1 MQPNKID
8 KFLAEVQN
16 YIGQDERLKIYCKVA
31 LVKQVLDYF
40 ADRPELDADAT
51 RGLVCLLDEVEKQV
65 LNFEEFEII
74 SKEFAQYLR
83 ENGKEAV
90 GNV

>member
-1 MQPNKID
+1 MITRHLGGVPGPRTPWD
-8 KFLAEVQN
+8 
-16 YIGQDERLKIYCKVA
+16 
-31 LVKQVLDYF
+31 VLDYF